1 MVISNVHIDDDI
13 YWYDIQPITR
23 LMNWDLFCSCQC
35 IPFSN
40 IQGTLIFQKLGVT
53 AANCSC
59 PFVDQFQTF
68 RLKGRKQ
75 RDCGAVGHFRMGSGS
90 PGYEPEVKSNPA
102 PWNLW
107 LLEKG
112 NPTRIMLSCWRRAFQ
127 GSTNIWC
134 NRSVLCFWE
143 NRQNA
148 SYVFRNHMKRKK
160 ASLETSCLL
169 ATYSLVETWWGETW
183 WKHFENLVKIWW
195 KPGENLVNTWW
206 NCQNLVKTWWNSQN
220 LVKTWWNWLKKC
232 FAPWNFTK
240 RSVFFLW
247 NLSVLAVKLKAK
259 HEPGE
264 NLVKFPEPGE
274 LSKVGDK

>member
-75 RDCGAVGHFRMGSGS
+75 RACGAVGHFRVGSGS
-90 PGYEPEVKSNPA
+90 PGYEPKVKSNPS

-112 NPTRIMLSCWRRAFQ
+112 NPTRTMLSCWRRAFQ

-148 SYVFRNHMKRKK
+148 SYVFRNHMKRKN

-183 WKHFENLVKIWW
+183 WKTLWKLGENPGKTWWTPGEIAKTWWKLGEISKTWW
-195 KPGENLVNTWW
+195 KPGEIDW
-206 NCQNLVKTWWNSQN
+206 
-220 LVKTWWNWLKKC
+220 
-232 FAPWNFTK
+232 
-240 RSVFFLW
+240 RSVLHFEISPKEAFFFLW

>member
-75 RDCGAVGHFRMGSGS
+75 RACGAVGHFRVGSGS
-90 PGYEPEVKSNPA
+90 PGYEPKVKSNPS

-112 NPTRIMLSCWRRAFQ
+112 NPTRTMLSCWRRAFQ

-160 ASLETSCLL
+160 RFFGNQLPSCHLQL
-169 ATYSLVETWWGETW
+169 GGNLVRW
-183 WKHFENLVKIWW
+183 NLVKNIVKTWW
-195 KPGENLVNTWW
+195 KPGENLVNTGW
-206 NCQNLVKTWWNSQN
+206 NCQNLVKTWWNFQN

-232 FAPWNFTK
+232 FTLWNFTK